1 MTANLGGTTG
11 LGWQNKISH
20 SEVKQMSSI
29 DKPRRILRWTEV
41 ASRIPFS
48 KSHAYALQAQ
58 GKFPKPV
65 KLVEGG
71 RGAGYWEHEIEAYL
85 EQRYQ
90 ATINREISKN
100 GQS

>member
-1 MTANLGGTTG
+1 MT
-11 LGWQNKISH
+11 
-20 SEVKQMSSI
+20 SI

-71 RGAGYWEHEIEAYL
+71 RAVGWLETDVDRFIED
-85 EQRYQ
+85 R
-90 ATINREISKN
+90 ISD
-100 GQS
+100 GLSVDGGEV

>member
-1 MTANLGGTTG
+1 MTR

-20 SEVKQMSSI
+20 SEVKQMTSI
-29 DKPRRILRWTEV
+29 DKPRQILRWTEV

-71 RGAGYWEHEIEAYL
+71 RAAGWLESDIDSFIEG
-85 EQRYQ
+85 R
-90 ATINREISKN
+90 ISNRASVEGGGI
-100 GQS
+100 